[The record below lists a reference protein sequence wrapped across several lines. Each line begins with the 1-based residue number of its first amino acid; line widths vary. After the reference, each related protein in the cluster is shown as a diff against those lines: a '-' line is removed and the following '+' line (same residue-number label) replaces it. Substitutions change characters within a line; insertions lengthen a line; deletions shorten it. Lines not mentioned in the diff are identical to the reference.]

1 MRLLTRSGPCTN
13 LFLYYLNPVTPA
25 TLSVTPMSFFFEPC
39 TNLFLSLLLS
49 FPYSVTPMPAM
60 KAAMSRP
67 AKQGSIRL
75 TGASGDTESIING
88 EYIPYEQPH
97 TPPPPISLIIHH
109 PLIRLTGA
117 SGDTK
122 SIINGGYIP
131 KEQPPHT
138 RYLLHLHIL
147 SDSLSITFSLGSC
160 NLHAIPNLS

>member
-88 EYIPYEQPH
+88 EYIP
-97 TPPPPISLIIHH
+97 
-109 PLIRLTGA
+109 
-117 SGDTK
+117 
-122 SIINGGYIP
+122 